1 MVVGDVDHP
10 RLDERIGGAEL
21 WVAPNPSGLNAHE
34 TVETLAAAY
43 ADAARAAAE
52 SARREAMSVTPLP
65 RERALP
71 PVRADEG
78 MWRWLRDQARRVRTL
93 DGGPV
98 AFAMRYRISPQLART
113 IQDAA
118 EREGLD
124 PELGFRLVRAES
136 NFNWRAR
143 SHAGALGLTQLMPY
157 TARWLDRGMTT
168 PERIMQPEANLA
180 VGFRYLRRLID
191 KYGDLR
197 LALLAY
203 NRGEGAVDRD
213 LRRGRN
219 PENGYTRRVLG
230 TGVERYRGDG
240 RQVRD

>member
-1 MVVGDVDHP
+1 MYGV
-10 RLDERIGGAEL
+10 R
-21 WVAPNPSGLNAHE
+21 APALLA
-34 TVETLAAAY
+34 LAAFC
-43 ADAARAAAE
+43 AAAVPAAAQE
-52 SARREAMSVTPLP
+52 TETAAPAAPPHRVDVP
-65 RERALP
+65 REKALP
-71 PVRADEG
+71 PVPRPEG
-78 MWRWLRDQARRVRTL
+78 EFWRWLRDSARRLRTL
-93 DGGPV
+93 DGGPA
-98 AFAMRYRISPQLART
+98 AFAARYRISPQLART

-118 EREGLD
+118 EAQGLD

-136 NFNWRAR
+136 NFNPRAR
-143 SHAGALGLTQLMPY
+143 SHAGALGLTQLMPG
-157 TARWLDRGMTT
+157 TARWLNRGMTS

-180 VGFRYLRRLID
+180 AGFRYLRRLID
-191 KYGDLR
+191 KYDDLR

>member
-1 MVVGDVDHP
+1 MSTTAEVGLP
-10 RLDERIGGAEL
+10 QWFSTRTPLLLAFAAL
-21 WVAPNPSGLNAHE
+21 CAAVAPAHGQQTASE
-34 TVETLAAAY
+34 APEAPH
-43 ADAARAAAE
+43 RAAV
-52 SARREAMSVTPLP
+52 SREMP
-65 RERALP
+65 RIQ
-71 PVRADEG
+71 ADEETQRG
-78 MWRWLRDQARRVRTL
+78 FWQWLRDEARRVRRL

-98 AFAMRYRISPQLART
+98 AFAMRYRISPQVANT
-113 IQDAA
+113 IQQAA
-118 EREGLD
+118 IAQGLD

-136 NFNWRAR
+136 NFNPRAR
-143 SHAGALGLTQLMPY
+143 SHAGALGYTQLMPR

-168 PERIMQPEANLA
+168 PERIMRPEANLA

-219 PENGYTRRVLG
+219 PENGYTRMVLG
-230 TGVERYRGDG
+230 TGTDRYRGDG
-240 RQVRD
+240 RREP

>member
-1 MVVGDVDHP
+1 MYGVRTP
-10 RLDERIGGAEL
+10 ALLA
-21 WVAPNPSGLNAHE
+21 
-34 TVETLAAAY
+34 LAAFC
-43 ADAARAAAE
+43 AAAVPAAAQE
-52 SARREAMSVTPLP
+52 TETAAPAAPPHRVDAP
-65 RERALP
+65 REKALP
-71 PVRADEG
+71 PVPRPEG
-78 MWRWLRDQARRVRTL
+78 EFWRWLRDSARRLRTL

-98 AFAMRYRISPQLART
+98 AYAARYRISPQLART
-113 IQDAA
+113 IQAAA
-118 EREGLD
+118 EAQGLD

-136 NFNWRAR
+136 NFNPRAR
-143 SHAGALGLTQLMPY
+143 SHAGALGLTQLMPN
-157 TARWLDRGMTT
+157 TARWLNRGMTS

-180 VGFRYLRRLID
+180 TGFRYLRRLID

-219 PENGYTRRVLG
+219 PENGYSRLVLG
-230 TGVERYRGDG
+230 SGADRYRGDG

>member
-1 MVVGDVDHP
+1 
-10 RLDERIGGAEL
+10 
-21 WVAPNPSGLNAHE
+21 VAAFC
-34 TVETLAAAY
+34 AAAIP
-43 ADAARAAAE
+43 AQGQQQEAVPQPPHRAE
-52 SARREAMSVTPLP
+52 PRQPSVQAP
-65 RERALP
+65 REEQR
-71 PVRADEG
+71 G
-78 MWRWLRDQARRVRTL
+78 FWQWLRDEARRVRRL

-118 EREGLD
+118 TQQGLD

-136 NFNWRAR
+136 NFNPRAR

-157 TARWLDRGMTT
+157 TARWLDRGMTS
-168 PERIMQPEANLA
+168 PERIMQPERNLA
-180 VGFRYLRRLID
+180 AGFRYLRRLID

-219 PENGYTRRVLG
+219 PENGYSRRVLG
-230 TGVERYRGDG
+230 TGVDRYRGDG
-240 RQVRD
+240 RPTAEGIGNRE

>member
-1 MVVGDVDHP
+1 MSTTAESSMSGRAGLRGPAVV
-10 RLDERIGGAEL
+10 A
-21 WVAPNPSGLNAHE
+21 
-34 TVETLAAAY
+34 LAALC
-43 ADAARAAAE
+43 AAVLPTSAQEAEKTETAVPPPHRAVA
-52 SARREAMSVTPLP
+52 P

-71 PVRADEG
+71 PVHGEDG
-78 MWRWLRDQARRVRTL
+78 LWRWLRNQARRVRTL

-98 AFAMRYRISPQLART
+98 AFAMRYRISTQLART

-118 EREGLD
+118 EAEGLD

-157 TARWLDRGMTT
+157 TARWLDRRMTT

-219 PENGYTRRVLG
+219 PENGYSRRVLG
-230 TGVERYRGDG
+230 TGLERYRGDG
-240 RQVRD
+240 RIRRN

>member
-1 MVVGDVDHP
+1 MSTTADVAQSEWVGARRTPLLLV
-10 RLDERIGGAEL
+10 LAVLMAGAL
-21 WVAPNPSGLNAHE
+21 P
-34 TVETLAAAY
+34 
-43 ADAARAAAE
+43 ADAQQAAPTPEPPHRAAA
-52 SARREAMSVTPLP
+52 SRREARIPDD
-65 RERALP
+65 
-71 PVRADEG
+71 ADQRG
-78 MWRWLRDQARRVRTL
+78 FWQRLRDEARRVRRL

-98 AFAMRYRISPQLART
+98 VFAMRFRISPQLAHT

-118 EREGLD
+118 LAQGLD

-136 NFNWRAR
+136 NFNPRAR
-143 SHAGALGLTQLMPY
+143 SHAGALGYTQLMPY

-180 VGFRYLRRLID
+180 AGFRYLRRLID
-191 KYGDLR
+191 KYGDVR

-213 LRRGRN
+213 LARGRN

-230 TGVERYRGDG
+230 TGMDRYRGSG
-240 RQVRD
+240 RREEEVR

>member
-1 MVVGDVDHP
+1 
-10 RLDERIGGAEL
+10 LSTTAE
-21 WVAPNPSGLNAHE
+21 VAQSQWFSTRRAPVLLA
-34 TVETLAAAY
+34 LAALCAG
-43 ADAARAAAE
+43 ALPATGQESAPTREPPHRAAAT
-52 SARREAMSVTPLP
+52 RREARIETD
-65 RERALP
+65 REAQRSFWQWM
-71 PVRADEG
+71 RDE
-78 MWRWLRDQARRVRTL
+78 ARRVRRL
-93 DGGPV
+93 DGGP
-98 AFAMRYRISPQLART
+98 AMFAMRFRISPQLAGT
-113 IQDAA
+113 IQNAA
-118 EREGLD
+118 QAQGLD

-143 SHAGALGLTQLMPY
+143 SHAGALGLTQLMPN
-157 TARWLDRGMTT
+157 TARWLNRRMTT

-180 VGFRYLRRLID
+180 AGFGYLRRLID

-230 TGVERYRGDG
+230 TGLDRYRGDG
-240 RQVRD
+240 RRAP

>member
-1 MVVGDVDHP
+1 
-10 RLDERIGGAEL
+10 LA
-21 WVAPNPSGLNAHE
+21 
-34 TVETLAAAY
+34 LAALCAGVMP
-43 ADAARAAAE
+43 AGAQEAAPTREPPHRAAA
-52 SARREAMSVTPLP
+52 TP
-65 RERALP
+65 REPRI
-71 PVRADEG
+71 E
-78 MWRWLRDQARRVRTL
+78 RDQEAQRGFWQWVRDEARRVRRL

-113 IQDAA
+113 IQTQA
-118 EREGLD
+118 EAQGLD

-136 NFNWRAR
+136 NFNPRAR

-157 TARWLDRGMTT
+157 TARWLDRGMTS

-180 VGFRYLRRLID
+180 AGFRYLRRLID

-219 PENGYTRRVLG
+219 PENGYSRRVLG
-230 TGVERYRGDG
+230 TGLDRYRGDG
-240 RQVRD
+240 RRTP

>member
-1 MVVGDVDHP
+1 LSTTADRWIYGV
-10 RLDERIGGAEL
+10 R
-21 WVAPNPSGLNAHE
+21 APALLA
-34 TVETLAAAY
+34 LAALCATVLP
-43 ADAARAAAE
+43 AVAQQPEAAAP
-52 SARREAMSVTPLP
+52 AQPPHRVAAP
-65 RERALP
+65 REKALP
-71 PVRADEG
+71 PVPRPEG
-78 MWRWLRDQARRVRTL
+78 DFWRWLREGARRVATL

-98 AFAMRYRISPQLART
+98 AFAMRYRISPQMARS

-118 EREGLD
+118 EAQGLD

-136 NFNWRAR
+136 GFNPRAR
-143 SHAGALGLTQLMPY
+143 SHAGALGLTQLMPF

-180 VGFRYLRRLID
+180 AGFRYLRRLID
-191 KYGDLR
+191 KYGDLQ

-219 PENGYTRRVLG
+219 PENGYSRRVLG
-230 TGVERYRGDG
+230 TGLERYRGDG
-240 RQVRD
+240 RRERE

>member
-1 MVVGDVDHP
+1 MYGVRAPALLALAALCATAVPAAAQQADP
-10 RLDERIGGAEL
+10 AGAPL
-21 WVAPNPSGLNAHE
+21 PPHRAVAP
-34 TVETLAAAY
+34 
-43 ADAARAAAE
+43 
-52 SARREAMSVTPLP
+52 REK
-65 RERALP
+65 ALP
-71 PVRADEG
+71 PVARPEG
-78 MWRWLRDQARRVRTL
+78 DSFWRWLRDGARRLRTL

-98 AFAMRYRISPQLART
+98 AFAARYRISPQMART
-113 IQDAA
+113 IQEAA
-118 EREGLD
+118 EAQGLD
-124 PELGFRLVRAES
+124 PDLGFRLVRAES
-136 NFNWRAR
+136 NFNPRAR

-180 VGFRYLRRLID
+180 AGFRYLRRLID
-191 KYGDLR
+191 KYDDLR

-219 PENGYTRRVLG
+219 PENGYSRRVLG

-240 RQVRD
+240 RRRPD

>member
-1 MVVGDVDHP
+1 LSTTAESSRCGRAGLRGPAVVALATLCAAVVP
-10 RLDERIGGAEL
+10 TNAQEAEK
-21 WVAPNPSGLNAHE
+21 
-34 TVETLAAAY
+34 TVEAAPPPHRV
-43 ADAARAAAE
+43 AA
-52 SARREAMSVTPLP
+52 P
-65 RERALP
+65 RERPLP
-71 PVRADEG
+71 PVRGEDG
-78 MWRWLRDQARRVRTL
+78 LWRWLRDQARRVRTL

-98 AFAMRYRISPQLART
+98 AFAVRYRISPQLART

-118 EREGLD
+118 EAEGLD
-124 PELGFRLVRAES
+124 PDLGFRLVRAES

-157 TARWLDRGMTT
+157 TARWLDRRMTT

-219 PENGYTRRVLG
+219 PENGYSRRVLG
-230 TGVERYRGDG
+230 TGMERYRGDG
-240 RQVRD
+240 RVSRD